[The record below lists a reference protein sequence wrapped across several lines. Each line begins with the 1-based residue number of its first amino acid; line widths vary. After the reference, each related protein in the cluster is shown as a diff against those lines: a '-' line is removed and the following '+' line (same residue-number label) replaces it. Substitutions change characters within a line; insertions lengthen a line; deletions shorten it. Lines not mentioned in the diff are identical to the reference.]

1 MKEGK
6 NMTNLQIAVKV
17 ISDGLERE
25 LSDYD
30 YYKEYNI
37 TNWSQMLNAFNDAF
51 GWNSKDVKNEI
62 IKALQIYSNENNV
75 NCNLSNLTSYRE
87 LISEVKKELK
97 NRKIFR

>member
-1 MKEGK
+1 
-6 NMTNLQIAVKV
+6 MTNLEIAVKV

-37 TNWSQMLNAFNDAF
+37 TNWSQMLNAFSDAF

-62 IKALQIYSNENNV
+62 IRALQIYSKENNV
-75 NCNLSNLTSYRE
+75 NCNLSNLPFDLHY
-87 LISEVKKELK
+87 LKKLHYNKHK
-97 NRKIFR
+97 NDTNT

>member
-1 MKEGK
+1 
-6 NMTNLQIAVKV
+6 MTNLEIAVKV

-37 TNWSQMLNAFNDAF
+37 TNWSQMLNAFSDAF

-62 IKALQIYSNENNV
+62 IRALQIYSKENNV
-75 NCNLSNLTSYRE
+75 NCNLSNLPSYRK
-87 LISEVKKELK
+87 LISEVKKNWKTEKYL
-97 NRKIFR
+97 NN